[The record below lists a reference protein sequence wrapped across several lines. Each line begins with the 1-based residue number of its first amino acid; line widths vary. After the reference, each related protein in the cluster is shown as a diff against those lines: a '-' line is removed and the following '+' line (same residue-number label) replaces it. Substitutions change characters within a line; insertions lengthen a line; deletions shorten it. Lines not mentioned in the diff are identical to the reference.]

1 MENNTINT
9 EFADAFKARTKKQAV
24 SIIKFLK
31 NIKSNEEIMV
41 IKNQLIKCCTS
52 VAANYR
58 AACRGRSKA
67 DFISKL
73 GIVHEEADEV
83 LFWLELLADLNYAS
97 PELEKLT
104 KESDEILRV
113 VAKSVAT
120 SRNNLVNSKNK
131 TLTNSKN

>member
-1 MENNTINT
+1 MENTINT
-9 EFADAFKARTKKQAV
+9 EFADAFKLRTKKHAV
-24 SIIKFLK
+24 TVIKFLR
-31 NIKSNEEIMV
+31 NIKSNDETII
-41 IKNQLIKCCTS
+41 IKKQLIRCVTS

-83 LFWLELLADLNYAS
+83 LFWIEILTDLDHLS
-97 PELEKLT
+97 PELEKLK

-120 SRNNLVNSKNK
+120 ARNNYKN
-131 TLTNSKN
+131 N

>member
-1 MENNTINT
+1 MEQNKINT
-9 EFADAFKARTKKQAV
+9 EFADAFKLRTKKHAV
-24 SIIKFLK
+24 AVIKFLK
-31 NIKSNEEIMV
+31 NIKSNDEIII
-41 IKNQLIKCCTS
+41 IKRQLIRCVTS

-83 LFWLELLADLNYAS
+83 LFWIEILIDLNYES
-97 PELEKLT
+97 PELEILR
-104 KESDEILRV
+104 KESDEILRI

-120 SRNNLVNSKNK
+120 SRNNYRNN
-131 TLTNSKN
+131 